1 MARLIQSPGVQITEI
16 DLSVNEQ
23 TPTGTIVVVPGFAT
37 QGPVDE
43 PLAITSVSELEQI
56 YGTPTTP
63 AEKYFHYSC
72 REILKSPGRLTT
84 IRLGYGADVGS
95 LYSNGYSALVY
106 PMLSSYVGSATTEF
120 EWTVGEPIHV
130 PLSRQTY
137 EKLIAGDLS
146 WSNTTASAL
155 TPTAAFGAV
164 GASLDVKAG
173 FIVLNDLQSTINEIG
188 EGYYIGLADNSAV
201 GALSPNFES
210 ITLLNTLTAASSP
223 GVYSAIPTTRLDF
236 SLTASDVDSLNGVY
250 SVSEVLEKVGFVAF
264 EQDIYQDNLSFGVF
278 RVRRSVSDHTKLII
292 ASNEKYLASL
302 DSTRKKVNPTGGSLT
317 TAFLEE
323 LVNNNSPVIKCIVNP
338 FIAQS
343 FDWTTGSTS
352 PTSRV
357 TVNAAGKALFPL
369 GTYTPDSRNADASKV
384 IGSVPKKL
392 TKALRQLENI
402 ENIEIDVILDAGL
415 STIYSTCEFAAASAF
430 NEYTYVPTPLAVIPQ
445 WAEVA
450 DVLVNFSQN
459 TRKDCFTILDA
470 PRSVFVSGKDSK
482 IGDMES
488 KSFTTDIYNPLKIC
502 ASYETTYA
510 SMYANWIKIED
521 IYSGRRFWQPISGA
535 MGAVFAGSDKK
546 AYPWYAPAGVTRG
559 KFAAVDIAFNP
570 SQKQKDRLYEISI
583 NPVVYYQGEGYI
595 VMGQKTLQSK
605 PTAFDRINVRRLFL
619 ALERAVSRAL
629 RPFVFEPNTQ
639 FTRTKVRTAILP
651 IMDLA
656 KTTEGLYD
664 YMVVA
669 DERNNTLENVDN
681 NEMIV
686 DIYVKPVKAAE
697 FILVNFIAT
706 RTGQNF
712 SEII

>member
-1 MARLIQSPGVQITEI
+1 MARLIQSPGIQITEI
-16 DLSVNEQ
+16 DLSLNEQ
-23 TPTGTIVVVPGFAT
+23 TPTGTIVCVPGFAT

-56 YGTPTTP
+56 YGSPTTP

-84 IRLGYGADVGS
+84 LRLGYGEGLGS
-95 LYSNGYSALVY
+95 AYTNGYSALVY
-106 PMLSSYVGSATTEF
+106 PMLSSLVGTPSTEF
-120 EWTVGEPIHV
+120 DWEIGAPIHV
-130 PLSRQTY
+130 PLSRTEY
-137 EKLIAGDLS
+137 EKLLAGDVV
-146 WSNTTASAL
+146 WSDTSLAGVATYG
-155 TPTAAFGAV
+155 AAGT
-164 GASLDVKAG
+164 SIDVKAG

-188 EGYYIGLADNSAV
+188 EGYYIGIADNSAV
-201 GALSPNFES
+201 GAGSPNFVS
-210 ITLLNTLTAASSP
+210 ISELYTLTTATGP
-223 GVYSAIPTTRLDF
+223 FVPVPLTRLDF
-236 SLTASDVDSLNGVY
+236 SLTATDIDSLNGVY

-264 EQDIYQDNLSFGVF
+264 EQDIYQDNLSFGLF

-292 ASNEKYLASL
+292 ASSEKYLASL
-302 DSTRKKVNPTGGSLT
+302 DSTRKKVSPMGGALT
-317 TAFLEE
+317 TAFFEE

-338 FIAQS
+338 FLSQS

-357 TVNAAGKALFPL
+357 TVSTLGQGLFPL
-369 GTYTPDSRNADASKV
+369 GTYTPDSRNADLSKI
-384 IGSVPKKL
+384 IGDVPGKL
-392 TKALRQLENI
+392 TKALKQLENI
-402 ENIEIDVILDAGL
+402 ENNEIDVLIDSGL
-415 STIYSTCEFAAASAF
+415 STVYSTTQYAATSAY
-430 NEYTYVPTPLAVIPQ
+430 NDYTFIPTAMAVIPK
-445 WAEVA
+445 WSEVA

-459 TRKDCFTILDA
+459 TRKDCFTILDS
-470 PRSVFVSGKDSK
+470 PRIVFISGKDSK
-482 IGDMES
+482 VGDMES
-488 KSFTTDIYNPLKIC
+488 KSFTTDIYNPLKVC

-510 SMYANWIKIED
+510 SIYANWIKIED
-521 IYSGRRFWQPISGA
+521 NYSGRRFWQPISGA
-535 MGAVFAGSDKK
+535 MGGVFAGSDKK

-559 KFAAVDIAFNP
+559 KFSAVDIAFNP

-583 NPVVYYQGEGYI
+583 NPVVYFQGEGYV

-619 ALERAVSRAL
+619 SLERAVSRAL

-639 FTRTKVRTAILP
+639 FTRTKVRTSILP

-656 KTTEGLYD
+656 KTTQGLYD

-669 DERNNTLENVDN
+669 DERNNTMENVDN

-686 DIYVKPVKAAE
+686 DIYIKPVKAAE